1 MDIINKNVIEWD
13 VDTSTDTFM
22 AVLSIDAENKDNIRT
37 IERIEDELGLDIIKA
52 EWKSKYNSYV
62 VYDYE
67 PFCTDGYNHLR
78 YYPMGDKADFL
89 KYLINKHLS
98 NLNVLETYYN
108 MEDYTDNEHSN
119 STLEIQ
125 HKRNGSKK
133 NIRHSADNTTS

>member
-1 MDIINKNVIEWD
+1 MDIMNKNVIEWD

-22 AVLSIDAENKDNIRT
+22 IVLSIDAENKDNIRA
-37 IERIEDELGLDIIKA
+37 IERIENELGLDIIKA

-67 PFCTDGYNHLR
+67 PCHVSGYTHLR
-78 YYPMGDKADFL
+78 YYPINNKTEFL

-119 STLEIQ
+119 NTLEIQ

>member
-1 MDIINKNVIEWD
+1 MDIINKNVIEWNI
-13 VDTSTDTFM
+13 DTSTDTFM

-37 IERIEDELGLDIIKA
+37 IERIEDELGLNIIKA
-52 EWKSKYNSYV
+52 EWRSKECNYI

-67 PFCTDGYNHLR
+67 PCCIGGYNHLR

-119 STLEIQ
+119 NTFKIQ
-125 HKRNGSKK
+125 HKRNDSKK
-133 NIRHSADNTTS
+133 SIRHSADNTTS

>member
-13 VDTSTDTFM
+13 IDTSTDTFM
-22 AVLSIDAENKDNIRT
+22 IVLSIDAENKDNIRA
-37 IERIEDELGLDIIKA
+37 IERIENELGLDIIKA

-67 PFCTDGYNHLR
+67 PYCVSGYNHLR
-78 YYPMGDKADFL
+78 YYPIGHKTDFL

-119 STLEIQ
+119 STLKIQ

-133 NIRHSADNTTS
+133 NIRHSVDNTTS

>member
-37 IERIEDELGLDIIKA
+37 IERIEDELGLNIIKA
-52 EWKSKYNSYV
+52 EWKNKYNSYV

-67 PFCTDGYNHLR
+67 PCCVSGYSHLR
-78 YYPMGDKADFL
+78 YYPMGDKVDFL

-125 HKRNGSKK
+125 HKRNDSKK

>member
-22 AVLSIDAENKDNIRT
+22 AVLSIDAENKDNIHT
-37 IERIEDELGLDIIKA
+37 IERIEDELGLNIIKA
-52 EWKSKYNSYV
+52 EWKSKYNDYV
-62 VYDYE
+62 THDYE
-67 PFCTDGYNHLR
+67 PFCVRGYNHLR
-78 YYPMGDKADFL
+78 YYSMGDKVDFL

-119 STLEIQ
+119 
-125 HKRNGSKK
+125 
-133 NIRHSADNTTS
+133 NTPKI

>member
-22 AVLSIDAENKDNIRT
+22 IVLSIDAENKDNIHA
-37 IERIEDELGLDIIKA
+37 IERIENELGLDIIKA
-52 EWKSKYNSYV
+52 EWKSKYNDYI
-62 VYDYE
+62 VYNHE
-67 PFCTDGYNHLR
+67 PFNISGFYHLR
-78 YYPMGDKADFL
+78 YYPIGNKTDFL

-119 STLEIQ
+119 STLKIQ
-125 HKRNGSKK
+125 RKRNDSKK
-133 NIRHSADNTTS
+133 NIRHSVDNTAS

>member
-22 AVLSIDAENKDNIRT
+22 IVLSIDAEDKDNIRT
-37 IERIEDELGLDIIKA
+37 IERIEDELGLNIIKA
-52 EWKSKYNSYV
+52 EWRSKYNSYV
-62 VYDYE
+62 VHDYE
-67 PFCTDGYNHLR
+67 PFRTDGYTHLR
-78 YYPMGDKADFL
+78 YYPISNKTDFL
-89 KYLINKHLS
+89 KYLIDKHLS

-119 STLEIQ
+119 NTLKIQ

-133 NIRHSADNTTS
+133 NIRHSTDNTAP